1 MNQRASNHIATSL
14 CFRPAESPRSHQSL
28 TVNPT
33 SRLVGSPRAEARAAR
48 APTANLA
55 RRPDSDGAT
64 LIAVAPVPPPS
75 ASALF
80 GDRLPLAVQYADW
93 LTGEGVRR
101 GIIGPHEAERIWP
114 RHLIN
119 CAVVAA
125 LVTPGSLVVDLGSG
139 AGLPGVVLAIA
150 RPDIRVVLV
159 ESLLRR
165 STFLGEV
172 VAALRLDAVTV
183 RRARAE
189 ELATAGL
196 DADIVTAR
204 AVAPVARLCRWAAP
218 LLSPR
223 GCLVALKG
231 DGIAEELMTGWRS
244 IRTAGFGGDVEL
256 LSLETWGADKPP
268 ASGATRRNV
277 RVSLLQRWS
286 GMAAPTGMEIG
297 DVADRAALAVRLWRR
312 QQDGHHGRSALV

>member
-1 MNQRASNHIATSL
+1 M
-14 CFRPAESPRSHQSL
+14 
-28 TVNPT
+28 
-33 SRLVGSPRAEARAAR
+33 
-48 APTANLA
+48 
-55 RRPDSDGAT
+55 
-64 LIAVAPVPPPS
+64 AVAVVPPPS

-93 LTGEGVRR
+93 LAGEGVRR

-119 CAVVAA
+119 CGVVAA
-125 LVTPGSLVVDLGSG
+125 LLAPGSLVVDLGSG
-139 AGLPGVVLAIA
+139 AGLPGVALAVA

-165 STFLGEV
+165 TTFLGEV
-172 VAALRLDAVTV
+172 VSALGLGAVTV

-189 ELATAGL
+189 ELAKARL
-196 DADIVTAR
+196 DADVVTAR
-204 AVAPVARLCRWAAP
+204 AVAPMARLCRWAAP

-223 GCLVALKG
+223 GCLIALKG

-244 IRTAGFGGDVEL
+244 IRAAGFGGDVEL
-256 LSLETWGADKPP
+256 LSLETWKPDKPL
-268 ASGATRRNV
+268 ADGTTWRNV
-277 RVSLLQRWS
+277 RVSSLQRWS
-286 GMAAPTGMEIG
+286 GMAAPTSMEIG
-297 DVADRAALAVRLWRR
+297 DDADRVALTLRLWRD